1 MRVAAETATHGHRA
15 PHVRH
20 RRASLEDLQ
29 VHAFTEIMATL
40 RELPDARARARVLR
54 WVLDWTDHGGAD
66 DLRMGG

>member
-1 MRVAAETATHGHRA
+1 MRAAETATREYRA

-20 RRASLEDLQ
+20 RARASLEDLQ

-54 WVLDWTDHGGAD
+54 WVLDWTDHGAD
-66 DLRMGG
+66 DLRVGG